1 MTDELKYVYQVL
13 RKGQLYRYRQKPCA
27 QYSETRKIH
36 GLRFADLL
44 NLLCYDD
51 RNHLTNFLM
60 YQDTALPRGNLVPP
74 QQSLAAE

>member
-1 MTDELKYVYQVL
+1 MFTKFSGRGNCIDIDRSHVL
-13 RKGQLYRYRQKPCA
+13 NTVR
-27 QYSETRKIH
+27 YSETRKIH

-74 QQSLAAE
+74 QQRLAAE